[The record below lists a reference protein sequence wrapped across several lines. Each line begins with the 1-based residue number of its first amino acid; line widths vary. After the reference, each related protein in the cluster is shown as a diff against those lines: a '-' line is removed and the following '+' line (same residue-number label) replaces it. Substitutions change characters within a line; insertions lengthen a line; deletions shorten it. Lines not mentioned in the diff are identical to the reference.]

1 MSKSAEASATAAGSE
16 VAETCFISISGMSC
30 VRCINRIQDN
40 LLKEEGI
47 LSAEI
52 ALISEKADIKYNP
65 EYLIPSQIVTM
76 IQNLGFGA
84 KLIEDNGLRTDKN
97 GISTV
102 ELHIEGM
109 TCASCVY
116 KIEKESKKL
125 KGVTDVKITLLTNTG
140 VFKFDA
146 NTQIGVRD
154 IINKISDLGFKASL
168 MKNESKSAQLA
179 SSHKK
184 AILRW
189 RNSFVLSLIF
199 GCPSMIAMFV
209 FMYLI
214 PMMDKKYND
223 AHMSMNHSMIINTS
237 RVLKAF
243 KSFVMTAC

>member
-1 MSKSAEASATAAGSE
+1 MSQTAEI
-16 VAETCFISISGMSC
+16 ETCYISVSGMSC

-47 LSAEI
+47 VSAEI

-84 KLIEDNGLRTDKN
+84 KLIENNGLRTDKN
-97 GISTV
+97 GISFV

-125 KGVTDVKITLLTNTG
+125 KGMKEVKITLLTNTG
-140 VFKFDA
+140 VFKFDS
-146 NTQIGVRD
+146 QLGVRD
-154 IINKISDLGFKASL
+154 ILNKIADLGFTASL
-168 MKNESKSAQLA
+168 IKNESKSTLLA

-184 AILRW
+184 SILRW
-189 RNSFVLSLIF
+189 RNSFFLSLFF
-199 GCPSMIAMFV
+199 GAPSMIAMFV

-214 PMMDKKYND
+214 PMMDEKHND
-223 AHMSMNHSMIINTS
+223 LHKSMNHSMMNMSKLVVRLFILRWS
-237 RVLKAF
+237 LVL
-243 KSFVMTAC
+243 VNI

>member
-1 MSKSAEASATAAGSE
+1 MSQPPE
-16 VAETCFISISGMSC
+16 VETCYISISGMSC

-47 LSAEI
+47 LSADI

-76 IQNLGFGA
+76 IQQLGFGA
-84 KLIEDNGLRTDKN
+84 KLIENTGLRTDKN
-97 GISTV
+97 GVSII

-125 KGVTDVKITLLTNTG
+125 KGMLEVKITLLTNTG
-140 VFKFDA
+140 LFKFDS
-146 NTQIGVRD
+146 NSQLGVRD
-154 IINKISDLGFKASL
+154 IINKITDLGFTASL
-168 MKNESKSAQLA
+168 IKNESKSTLLA

-189 RNSFVLSLIF
+189 RNSFYLSLFF
-199 GCPSMIAMFV
+199 GAPSMIAMFI

-214 PMMDKKYND
+214 PMIDKKNID
-223 AHMSMNHSMIINTS
+223 HHNSMNHSMANMS
-237 RVLKAF
+237 KL
-243 KSFVMTAC
+243 